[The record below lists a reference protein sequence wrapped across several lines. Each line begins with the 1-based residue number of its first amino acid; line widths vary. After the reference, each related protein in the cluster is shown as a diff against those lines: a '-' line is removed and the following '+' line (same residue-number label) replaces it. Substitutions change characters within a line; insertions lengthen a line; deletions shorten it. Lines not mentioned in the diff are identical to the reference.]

1 MTVWITT
8 ADCPAVCYNQNS
20 GLIANRDM
28 SFFASQDGVSP
39 LYYTF
44 DNTDNTSDIITREK
58 INTLCAPVSAGDIV
72 IVQYPTWVNRDFEHL
87 FITELLEMPGVKI
100 ALVLWDVLIW
110 LWDDR
115 DRDFTHDEEFLLMNR
130 CDLIFSPNEKMSARL
145 REDGGVTTPIISL
158 GLWDYQIEG
167 TINPDKEY
175 RREVTFIGNLR
186 KTDFSSYDGKTII
199 TLIGDPEGLTETE
212 KAKENLNA
220 TGSYD
225 NNLLPGILNGGFGL
239 MSYQNKNN
247 VAEKRFFNGAER
259 YGHYNNPLKLSLYLA
274 AGIPV
279 IVDSHSPHA
288 EQIKSDNLGLIIDDI
303 NDIDELLDNLT
314 EQDYSEMVK
323 NVGHYAAKLR
333 TGFFTKTALAK
344 GIKYL
349 TDTH

>member
-1 MTVWITT
+1 MTVWFTT
-8 ADCPAVCYNQNS
+8 ADCPAVCYDQNS

-28 SFFASQDGVSP
+28 SFFSSQAGVSP
-39 LYYTF
+39 LSYTF
-44 DNTDNTSDIITREK
+44 DNTDNVSDVITREK
-58 INTLCAPVSAGDIV
+58 INSLCAPVSAGDTV
-72 IVQYPTWVNRDFEHL
+72 IVQYPTWMNRDFEAL
-87 FITELLEMPGVKI
+87 FIAELLAMPGVKV

-115 DRDFTHDEEFLLMNR
+115 DRDFTQDEEFLLMNQ

-145 REDGGVTTPIISL
+145 KEDGGVKTPLISL

-167 TINPDKEY
+167 PVNPDKKY

-199 TLIGDPEGLTETE
+199 TLIGDPAGLTETE

-220 TGSYD
+220 IGTS
-225 NNLLPGILNGGFGL
+225 NNNMLLGMLNGGFGL

-247 VAEKRFFNGAER
+247 VAEKRFFHGAER

-288 EQIKSDNLGLIIDDI
+288 ELIKRDNLGLVINDI

-314 EQDYSEMVK
+314 EQDYNVMVK
-323 NVGHYAAKLR
+323 NVSHYSAKLR
-333 TGFFTKTALAK
+333 DGFFTKNALMK
-344 GIKYL
+344 GIRHL
-349 TDTH
+349 TETN